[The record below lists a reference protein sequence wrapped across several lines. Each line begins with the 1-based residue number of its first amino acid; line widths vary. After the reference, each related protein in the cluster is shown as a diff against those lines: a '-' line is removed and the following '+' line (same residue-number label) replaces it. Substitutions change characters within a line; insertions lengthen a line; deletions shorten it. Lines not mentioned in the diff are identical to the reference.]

1 MLTPQLSTMKGLQ
14 GRRIGIALAGGGPLG
29 AFYELG
35 ALQALSESVEGLDFN
50 DLHAYVGVSSGSMIA
65 AALANG
71 LTPVDMARLII
82 TNESVQFP
90 ATPGLFLHPAWG
102 EFAHR
107 VARVPGL
114 AASVLRY
121 YARAPFSRNLAEV
134 LDPLTTLLPNGL
146 FDSAPLER
154 FMRRVLSAPG
164 RSNDFRQL
172 PRKLYIVATDLNTGE
187 SARFGE
193 PGMDHVPISRAV
205 QASTALPG
213 LYPPVE
219 IGGNTYADGA
229 LVRTMHASLAL
240 DAGAD
245 LVICINPL
253 VAYDA
258 SRGGRRRPDGELTN
272 RGLAV
277 VLGQTFR
284 SLIQSRMLVGLAG
297 YHARFPGSD
306 VLLFEPDRDDEQMF
320 FANVFRYADRRRL
333 VEHAYQRV
341 RADLRLHADALD
353 AAFARHG
360 LRLRR
365 RVLADRRRSFHA
377 AIDQQRGAEARVA
390 RDLGRTLRR
399 LDRLVSGAA

>member
-1 MLTPQLSTMKGLQ
+1 MLTPQLSTMKGQQ
-14 GRRIGIALAGGGPLG
+14 GRRIGVALAGGGPLG

-90 ATPGLFLHPAWG
+90 ATPGLFLHPAWA
-102 EFAHR
+102 EFAGR
-107 VARVPGL
+107 LARVPGL
-114 AASVLRY
+114 AARVLRY

-134 LDPLTTLLPNGL
+134 LDPLTALLPNGL

-154 FMRRVLSAPG
+154 FMRRVFSAPG

-172 PRKLYIVATDLNTGE
+172 QRKLYIVATDLNTGE

-219 IGGNTYADGA
+219 IGGNIYADGA
-229 LVRTMHASLAL
+229 LLRTMHASLVL

-258 SRGGRRRPDGELTN
+258 SRGGQRQPDGELTD

-297 YHARFPGSD
+297 YHSRFPRSD
-306 VLLFEPDRDDEQMF
+306 VLLFEPDRDDEHMF

-341 RADLRLHADALD
+341 RADLRLHADELD

-377 AIDQQRGAEARVA
+377 AIERQRRAEAQVSA
-390 RDLGRTLRR
+390 DLGRTLRR
-399 LDRLVSGAA
+399 LERLVSGAA